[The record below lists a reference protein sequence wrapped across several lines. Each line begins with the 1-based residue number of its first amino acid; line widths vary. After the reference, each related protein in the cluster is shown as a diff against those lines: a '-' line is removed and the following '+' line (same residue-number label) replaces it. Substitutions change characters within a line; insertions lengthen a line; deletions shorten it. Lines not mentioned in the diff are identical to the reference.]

1 MTLDTRTRALVDLV
15 EADRARRCD
24 AILGEA
30 RERAAAARATA
41 HAEARERMR
50 VAFEE
55 ERHRYA
61 QRAAAA
67 HARLQT
73 HRRLRE
79 QRLASAFVASGLAKL
94 PQALVQRWQQRDSR
108 AAWVARALAEARR
121 ALPAGAWTI
130 VHAPGWPADE
140 RDALLASLAQDPGA
154 APTFMADDAL
164 RAGLKISAGGNVVDG
179 TLAGLVADRA
189 EIGAALLQL
198 LEAAG

>member
-1 MTLDTRTRALVDLV
+1 MTLDTRAKALVDLV

-24 AILGEA
+24 AIDGEA
-30 RERAAAARATA
+30 RERAAAALATA

-67 HARLQT
+67 HARVQT

-79 QRLASAFVASGLAKL
+79 QRLAASFVASGLARL
-94 PQALVQRWQQRDSR
+94 PQALLARWQHRESR
-108 AAWVARALAEARR
+108 AAWVGRAVAEARR
-121 ALPAGAWTI
+121 ALPAGAWSI

-140 RDALLASLAQDPGA
+140 RDAWIASLAKDPGA
-154 APTFMADDAL
+154 APSFMADDAL
-164 RAGLKISAGGNVVDG
+164 RAGLKLSAGGNVVDG
-179 TLAGLVADRA
+179 TLAGLIADRA

-198 LEAAG
+198 LESEP